1 MASSHVRLRTRQV
14 LVRLGIAAVM
24 WFGGGVAVSRALGMA
39 AIDSVAFLLCLGVVF
54 LLGAVFFAAVYGP
67 REESE

>member
-1 MASSHVRLRTRQV
+1 MSSHVRLGTRQV
-14 LVRLGIAAVM
+14 LTRLGIAAAV
-24 WFGGGVAVSRALGMA
+24 WFGSGVAASIALGMA
-39 AIDSVAFLLCLGVVF
+39 AIDAVAFLLCLGVVF